1 VAKVEGVAKGWGREG
16 MWRKILDLGYQEGML
31 KVGKVA
37 VDATTVEARKGWK
50 G

>member
-1 VAKVEGVAKGWGREG
+1 VAKVEGVAKGWGR
-16 MWRKILDLGYQEGML
+16 EGML